1 VRIYS
6 TIKHTVSGFT
16 LIGAAAFAGIATAAP
31 DFPTRPIRIVVSQQ
45 AGGGTDS
52 IARMWAES
60 VGKTLGT
67 SVVVENRPG
76 AGGSIAAQHV
86 LSQSADGY
94 TLFLAGVSQ
103 MVLNKFVYKPLA
115 YSPEQDFVGVGMLTT
130 VPFTLVANP
139 KTGLTTL
146 DALREASKAK
156 PDDLT
161 FASAGNGNSTHLVV
175 EMLMKQTSIKMMHI
189 PFKGEP
195 DGLMSTVGGTT
206 DLMAPVLSSALP
218 LIKQGKLNALVVFN
232 GTRLPDLPDVP
243 TAKEAGLTGFENI
256 GWSAIAAKKG
266 TPPEAIEKLHQA
278 TQVFLTDP
286 AVIKKLQEA
295 QVLPMPGPAT
305 ALSEMI
311 TQDTKKWDEAIGDLK
326 LNIN

>member
-1 VRIYS
+1 MRIYS
-6 TIKHTVSGFT
+6 TIKHVISGFT
-16 LIGAAAFAGIATAAP
+16 LSGALTFAGVATAAP
-31 DFPTRPIRIVVSQQ
+31 EFPSRPIRIVVSQQ

-76 AGGSIAAQHV
+76 AGGSIAAQYV
-86 LSQSADGY
+86 LSQPADGY

-115 YSPEQDFVGVGMLTT
+115 YSPEGDFVGVGMLTT

-139 KTGLTTL
+139 KTGLETL
-146 DALREASKAK
+146 DALRQASKAK
-156 PDDLT
+156 PDGLT

-175 EMLMKQTSIKMMHI
+175 EMLMKQTGIRMMHI
-189 PFKGEP
+189 PFRGEP
-195 DGLMSTVGGTT
+195 DGLMATVGGTT
-206 DLMAPVLSSALP
+206 DLMAPVVSSALP
-218 LIKQGKLNALVVFN
+218 LVKQGKLNALVVFN
-232 GTRLPDLPDVP
+232 ETRLPDMPDVP

-256 GWSAIAAKKG
+256 GWSAVAVKKG

-278 TQVFLTDP
+278 TQAFLADP
-286 AVIKKLQEA
+286 AVIKKLQEV
-295 QVLPMPGPAT
+295 QVQPMLGPAN
-305 ALSEMI
+305 ALQEMI
-311 TQDTKKWDEAIGDLK
+311 ARDTQKWDAAIGDLK